1 MGGGLAS
8 VSYTH
13 LIPHAVLRPGRGG
26 LAGDAGQ
33 LHPHNGAVAQGQ
45 GVVHIHRLRDAVAD
59 AQADV
64 GRLEGGVRLG
74 KDGVDLSLQLLGG
87 VHHAHEFPDEDVAL
101 AVHQLVARLGQHP
114 GALGGDQVALGG
126 QQIGHGG

>member
-1 MGGGLAS
+1 MRSQMPRRMLAAWRAVYAS
-8 VSYTH
+8 VKT
-13 LIPHAVLRPGRGG
+13 A
-26 LAGDAGQ
+26 
-33 LHPHNGAVAQGQ
+33 
-45 GVVHIHRLRDAVAD
+45 
-59 AQADV
+59 
-64 GRLEGGVRLG
+64 
-74 KDGVDLSLQLLGG
+74 SLQLLGG